1 MDFVIY
7 EFVCYRSLWIP
18 RSSYRFV
25 GGSWLVVGT
34 GFVGEEGVSAPRE
47 LLLELDL
54 RGWPKEVR
62 REKFTPA
69 GSTVARVARV
79 VVSRKMGRW
88 GHCREP

>member
-1 MDFVIY
+1 MF
-7 EFVCYRSLWIP
+7 
-18 RSSYRFV
+18 YRFV

-34 GFVGEEGVSAPRE
+34 GLVGEDGASVPSE
-47 LLLELDL
+47 LPPELAS

-69 GSTVARVARV
+69 GPTVARV

>member
-1 MDFVIY
+1 MF
-7 EFVCYRSLWIP
+7 
-18 RSSYRFV
+18 YRFV

-69 GSTVARVARV
+69 GPTVARVV
-79 VVSRKMGRW
+79 PSRSLRCQVISSGLPTGWEAIGMPPLGW
-88 GHCREP
+88 DSMM